1 MKFSLRNII
10 FLLLPI
16 TIATYFLLPSPKNLP
31 IIAITQI
38 IDHHTLDEV
47 RRGMIDQLAHH
58 GYRDGDTVQLVY
70 ENANGN
76 IAVATQIA
84 NKFIHLKPKVI
95 VALSTQS
102 AQLLKNGA
110 QAHQIPL
117 VFTAVTDPIFAKLVS
132 SPTDT
137 GSGVTGVS
145 DYMEPEPQLQMIRT
159 FIPQL
164 SRLGVLYNPSEV
176 NSVSL
181 LDSFE
186 KIAQKE
192 GVTLVR
198 AMVNSTAEAV
208 NAAQSLIGK
217 VDAIYFPN
225 DNTVMAAASAVA
237 QVGIKNKIPVFAND
251 SASVQQGCLAALAY
265 NRTLMGHV
273 TADMIKAILE
283 GKPTKDLPV
292 DYNSTPK
299 FPVVNTKTL
308 TSLGMT
314 LPEFTDQV
322 QQVNG

>member
-110 QAHQIPL
+110 Q
-117 VFTAVTDPIFAKLVS
+117 
-132 SPTDT
+132 
-137 GSGVTGVS
+137 
-145 DYMEPEPQLQMIRT
+145 
-159 FIPQL
+159 
-164 SRLGVLYNPSEV
+164 
-176 NSVSL
+176 
-181 LDSFE
+181 
-186 KIAQKE
+186 
-192 GVTLVR
+192 
-198 AMVNSTAEAV
+198 
-208 NAAQSLIGK
+208 
-217 VDAIYFPN
+217 
-225 DNTVMAAASAVA
+225 
-237 QVGIKNKIPVFAND
+237 
-251 SASVQQGCLAALAY
+251 
-265 NRTLMGHV
+265 
-273 TADMIKAILE
+273 
-283 GKPTKDLPV
+283 
-292 DYNSTPK
+292 
-299 FPVVNTKTL
+299 
-308 TSLGMT
+308 
-314 LPEFTDQV
+314 
-322 QQVNG
+322 